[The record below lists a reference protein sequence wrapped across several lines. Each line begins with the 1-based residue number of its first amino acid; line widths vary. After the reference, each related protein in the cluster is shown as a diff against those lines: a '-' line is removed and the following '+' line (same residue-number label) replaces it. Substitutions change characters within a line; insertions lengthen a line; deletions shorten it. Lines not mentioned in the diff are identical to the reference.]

1 MGVPYN
7 DPNTPPLELSMNPIS
22 NLLTPNAMYA
32 HGERSS
38 RHIFERQLVIPR
50 LLIAKKNL
58 CEFLVKLENA
68 QPMPFFRGP

>member
-38 RHIFERQLVIPR
+38 GHIFERQLVIPR
-50 LLIAKKNL
+50 LLIAKK
-58 CEFLVKLENA
+58 C
-68 QPMPFFRGP
+68 M